1 MEQVTLLRYTV
12 EVFDRLGITY
22 MLVGSIAS
30 SAYGEPRL
38 TQDIDLVA
46 DLRVS
51 DIELLC
57 DSFPDAEFY
66 VSRAAAREAV
76 ARTSQFNI
84 IHPSS
89 GNKID
94 VIVARQD
101 EWGKSQLA
109 RRREEW
115 LLPNLK
121 GYVASPDDVI
131 LGKLLYYREGGSEK
145 HLRDIAGILHVS
157 AKEVDRG
164 YVGQWAE
171 RLGVKDAWQTVL
183 NRINEA

>member
-1 MEQVTLLRYTV
+1 
-12 EVFDRLGITY
+12 VFDRLGITY

-38 TQDIDLVA
+38 TLDIDLVA

-51 DIELLC
+51 DVDPLC

-76 ARTSQFNI
+76 ARTNQFNI

-101 EWGKSQLA
+101 EWGMSQLA
-109 RRREEW
+109 RRRKEW
-115 LLPNLK
+115 ILPDLK
-121 GYVASPDDVI
+121 GYAASPDDVI

-145 HLRDIAGILHVS
+145 HLRDIVGILHVS
-157 AKEVDRG
+157 AKEVDRE
-164 YVGQWAE
+164 YVGRWAE
-171 RLGVKDAWQTVL
+171 KLGVEDAWQTVL
-183 NRINEA
+183 DRLDEA